1 MTARWDFWIDR
12 GGTFTDI
19 IGRDPEGGLH
29 PRKLLSENPEAY
41 ADAAIQGIRELLG
54 VQPGT
59 PIPSALIGDVKMGTT
74 VATNALLERKGDRVL
89 LLITK
94 GFRDALRIA
103 YQARPDI
110 FAKQII
116 LPEQLYERVVEID
129 ERVRADGRVERLLDI
144 ASVRPAIEQA
154 KADGIDAVAIVFMHA
169 WKHPDHEK
177 AVAKVCRK
185 LGFSQVSV
193 SHEVSPLI
201 KLVGRGDTT
210 VVDAYLSPIL
220 ARYVQRVAAEL
231 GAAPISPLVGEM
243 SAKPTEG
250 GAVPPTS
257 QSVTPPSALPPL
269 PPLGIS
275 PTTGEIGQS
284 PRLMFMM
291 SSGGLT
297 AADMFQGKDA
307 LLSGPAGG
315 VVGMVETAKLAGFGK
330 VIGFDMGGTST
341 DVAHYDGDYERAF
354 DTEVAGV
361 RIRAPMM
368 RIHTVAAGGGSILHY
383 EAGRFRAGPDSAG
396 ANPGPAAYRRG
407 GPLAVTDA
415 NVMLGKLQPDFFP
428 AIFGPGQ
435 DEPLDVRTVRETF
448 TALAAEIGDGRS
460 PEAVA
465 EGFVTIAVENMANAI
480 KKISVQRGYDVT
492 EYLLNCFGGAGG
504 QHACLVADALGM
516 EAVLIHP
523 FSGLLSAY
531 GIGLSSV
538 FASRQ
543 QALLKPLADDSGPAI
558 NELIATLRKAVIDEL
573 AAQGITEDAVASK
586 PVLQIR
592 YDGTDTALPVNFG
605 HGSIAQAK
613 ADFELAHKAQFG
625 FVYDD
630 KPMIVESV
638 GVEGTDTG
646 STGRDE
652 SDSVLEHKAASPS
665 GTRKIFVDGIWRDAG
680 IFPRETLK
688 PGNKIAGPA
697 LIIEPNQTIVV
708 EPGWQAEITAKD
720 HVLMRRIEKKHRQ
733 AALGTEA
740 DPVMLEVFNNL
751 FMSIAEQMG
760 VTLQNTA
767 YSVNIKERLDFS
779 CAVFDR
785 NGALVANAP
794 HMPVHLGS
802 MDRSVETII
811 RLNSGDIHPGDVF
824 ALNAPYNGG
833 THLPDITVVTPV
845 FSLPLEGRVAAKRP
859 GGVLSE
865 GTTNAS
871 STAATTPSGGFAATS
886 PSRGEEILFYVASR
900 GHHADIGGTAPGSMT
915 PLATTVDEE
924 GVLFDNFRIV
934 DRGRF
939 REKDLETLLTDH
951 PYPARNPHQNIADL
965 KAQIAANEKGVAEL
979 RKMVAH
985 FGLGVV
991 EAYMGHVQDNAAESV
1006 RRVLERLPDSSEY
1019 EYPTDTGQM
1028 IKVKISVDRHKREAT
1043 VDFTGTSPVMKNNF
1057 NAPEP
1062 VARAAV
1068 LYAFRVMVE
1077 DNIPM
1082 NAGCL
1087 RPINIVIP
1095 DGSMLKPAY
1104 PAAVVAGNVETSQH
1118 VTNAL
1123 FGAMRAM
1130 ANAQGTMNNLTFGN
1144 KQYQY
1149 YETICSGSPAG
1160 RMNDGRGFHGT
1171 SGVHT
1176 HMTNSRLTDPE
1187 VLELRFPVLLE
1198 DFHIREG
1205 SGGKGKWNAGDGTK
1219 RTIRF
1224 LEKMECAILSSHR
1237 NRPPQGLDGGGDGE
1251 VGSTKIRRKD
1261 GRVEVL
1267 KACDQT
1273 ILDAGEAVIVT
1284 TPTPGGFG
1292 KA

>member
-1 MTARWDFWIDR
+1 MSAKWDFWIDR

-19 IGRDPEGGLH
+19 IGRDPRGNLH
-29 PRKLLSENPEAY
+29 PKKLLSENPGAY
-41 ADAAIQGIRELLG
+41 RDAAIQGIRDLLG
-54 VQPGT
+54 LDAGA
-59 PIPSALIGDVKMGTT
+59 PIPAGVIGDIKMGTT

-94 GFRDALRIA
+94 GFRDALKIA

-110 FAKQII
+110 FAKEII
-116 LPEQLYERVVEID
+116 LPEQLYERVVEVE
-129 ERVRADGRVERLLDI
+129 ERVRADGTVERLLDI
-144 ASVRPAIEQA
+144 AAVKPLIEQA

-169 WKHPDHEK
+169 WKFPEHEQ
-177 AVAKVCRK
+177 AIAKVCRK
-185 LGFSQVSV
+185 LGFAQVSV
-193 SHEVSPLI
+193 SHEVSPLV

-220 ARYVQRVAAEL
+220 SRYVRQVGEEL
-231 GAAPISPLVGEM
+231 GIFSPLEGEM
-243 SAKPTEG
+243 PAQRAEG
-250 GAVPPTS
+250 VTS
-257 QSVTPPSALPPL
+257 EGTANAPSIAEATPPDGSAATLPSR
-269 PPLGIS
+269 GR
-275 PTTGEIGQS
+275 ENA
-284 PRLMFMM
+284 RLMFMM

-297 AADMFQGKDA
+297 AADIFQGKDA

-315 VVGMVETAKLAGFGK
+315 VVGMVETAKLAGFEK

-341 DVAHYDGDYERAF
+341 DVTHFDGDYERVF

-361 RIRAPMM
+361 RVRAPMM
-368 RIHTVAAGGGSILHY
+368 RIHTVAAGGGSILHF

-396 ANPGPAAYRRG
+396 ANPGPACYRRG

-428 AIFGPGQ
+428 AIFGPRHDQ
-435 DEPLDVRTVRETF
+435 PLDAKVVREKF
-448 TALAAEIGDGRS
+448 SALAAEIGDGRS

-516 EAVLIHP
+516 ESVLIHP

-531 GIGLSSV
+531 GIGLASI
-538 FASRQ
+538 FAARQ
-543 QALLKPLADDSGPAI
+543 QALLAPLVDDSLPAI
-558 NELIATLRKAVIDEL
+558 EELIGSLTQAVAGEL
-573 AAQGITEDAVASK
+573 AAQGISGEAVDAR
-586 PVLQIR
+586 PLLHIR
-592 YDGTDTALPVNFG
+592 YDGTDTTLPIHFAHRSVD
-605 HGSIAQAK
+605 AAK
-613 ADFELAHKAQFG
+613 ADFETAHKAQFG
-625 FVYDD
+625 FIYDD
-630 KPMIVESV
+630 KKLIVETV
-638 GVEGTDTG
+638 AVEGSNVETE
-646 STGRDE
+646 RNDE
-652 SDSVLEHKAASPS
+652 AIAPS
-665 GTRKIFVDGIWRDAG
+665 GSPRARPAAAETRKLHADGQWQEAGVYRRDALR
-680 IFPRETLK
+680 FSDL
-688 PGNKIAGPA
+688 IAGPA
-697 LIIEPNQTIVV
+697 LIIEANQTIVV
-708 EPGWQAEITAKD
+708 EAGWQAEITHRN
-720 HVLMRRIEKKHRQ
+720 HVLLRRTEKKQRR
-733 AALGTEA
+733 AALGTAA

-785 NGALVANAP
+785 TGALVANAP

-811 RLNSGDIHPGDVF
+811 RLNEGDIRPGDVF

-845 FSLPLEGRVAAKRP
+845 FDDAGK
-859 GGVLSE
+859 
-865 GTTNAS
+865 
-871 STAATTPSGGFAATS
+871 
-886 PSRGEEILFYVASR
+886 EILFYVAAR
-900 GHHADIGGTAPGSMT
+900 GHHADVGGTAPGSMT

-934 DRGRF
+934 ERGRF
-939 REKDLETLLTDH
+939 REKELHTLLTDH
-951 PYPARNPHQNIADL
+951 PYPARNPQQNIADL

-985 FGLGVV
+985 FGLDVV

-1019 EYPTDTGQM
+1019 EYPTDTGQV
-1028 IKVKISVDRHKREAT
+1028 IKVKITVDRQKREAT
-1043 VDFTGTSPVMKNNF
+1043 VDFTGTSNVEKNNF

-1068 LYAFRVMVE
+1068 LYAFRVMVV
-1077 DNIPM
+1077 DMIQM

-1095 DGSMLKPAY
+1095 DGCMLKPAY

-1123 FGAMRAM
+1123 FGAMGAL

-1144 KQYQY
+1144 AKYQY

-1160 RMNDGRGFHGT
+1160 QMNDGRGFAGT

-1187 VLELRFPVLLE
+1187 ILELRFPVLLE
-1198 DFHIREG
+1198 DFHVRAA
-1205 SGGKGKWNAGDGTK
+1205 SGGTGKWNAGDGTR

-1237 NRPPQGLDGGGDGE
+1237 SHPPRGVDGGGDGKVGKTE
-1251 VGSTKIRRKD
+1251 VRRLDGSVD
-1261 GRVEVL
+1261 PL

-1273 ILDAGEAVIVT
+1273 ILEAGEAVIVT
-1284 TPTPGGFG
+1284 TPTAGGFG
-1292 KA
+1292 RG

>member
-1 MTARWDFWIDR
+1 MSDAAASNKKWDFWIDR

-19 IGRDPEGGLH
+19 IGRDPQGRLH

-41 ADAAIQGIRELLG
+41 ADAAIQGIRDLLG
-54 VQPGT
+54 LKTGAA
-59 PIPSALIGDVKMGTT
+59 IPADRIGDIKMGTT

-89 LLITK
+89 LLISK

-110 FAKQII
+110 FAKEIV
-116 LPEQLYERVVEID
+116 LPEQLYERVIEID
-129 ERVRADGRVERLLDI
+129 ERVRADGCVESLLDI
-144 ASVRPAIEQA
+144 AACRPAIEQA
-154 KADGIDAVAIVFMHA
+154 KADGIEAVAIVFMHA
-169 WKHPDHEK
+169 WKYPDHEK

-185 LGFSQVSV
+185 IGFSQVSV

-220 ARYVQRVAAEL
+220 SRYVQKVAGEL
-231 GAAPISPLVGEM
+231 G
-243 SAKPTEG
+243 
-250 GAVPPTS
+250 
-257 QSVTPPSALPPL
+257 
-269 PPLGIS
+269 
-275 PTTGEIGQS
+275 TG

-315 VVGMVETAKLAGFGK
+315 VVGMVETAKLAGFEK

-341 DVAHYDGDYERAF
+341 DVAHYDGEYERAF

-383 EAGRFRAGPDSAG
+383 EAGRFRVGPDSAG

-415 NVMLGKLQPDFFP
+415 NVMLGKLQPDVFP

-435 DEPLDVRTVRETF
+435 DQPLDVGTVREKF
-448 TALAAEIGDGRS
+448 AALAAEIGDGRT

-531 GIGLSSV
+531 GIGLSTV

-543 QALLKPLADDSGPAI
+543 QALLKPLAEESCPSVED
-558 NELIATLRKAVIDEL
+558 LIAALRQGVVAEL
-573 AAQGITEDAVASK
+573 VAQGIAETAIASR

-592 YDGTDTALPVNFG
+592 YDGTDTTLPVNFE
-605 HGSIAQAK
+605 HGSIFRARS
-613 ADFELAHKAQFG
+613 DFEAAHKAQFG
-625 FVYDD
+625 FVYEN
-630 KPMIVESV
+630 KPMIVEAV
-638 GVEGTDTG
+638 GVEGADTG
-646 STGRDE
+646 TTGRDE
-652 SDSVLEHKAASPS
+652 TESSLEDKAASPWQ
-665 GTRKIFVDGIWRDAG
+665 TRQFFADGAWRDAG
-680 IFPRETLK
+680 IFRREDLK
-688 PGNKIAGPA
+688 PGHKVAGPA
-697 LIIEPNQTIVV
+697 LVIEPNQTIVV
-708 EPGWQAEITAKD
+708 EPGWQAEITVRN
-720 HVLMRRIEKKHRQ
+720 HVLLRRIEKKRRQ

-785 NGALVANAP
+785 HGALVANAP

-802 MDRSVETII
+802 MDRSVETVI

-845 FSLPLEGRVAAKRP
+845 FDDTRK
-859 GGVLSE
+859 
-865 GTTNAS
+865 
-871 STAATTPSGGFAATS
+871 
-886 PSRGEEILFYVASR
+886 EILFWAASR
-900 GHHADIGGTAPGSMT
+900 GHHADVGGTAPGSMT

-939 REKDLETLLTDH
+939 REKELEALLTDH
-951 PYPARNPHQNIADL
+951 PYPARNPTQNIADL

-985 FGLGVV
+985 FGLDVV

-1006 RRVLERLPDSSEY
+1006 RRVLERLPDSSDY
-1019 EYPTDTGQM
+1019 EYPTDTGQV
-1028 IKVKISVDRHKREAT
+1028 IKVRITVDRQKRQAT
-1043 VDFTGTSPVMKNNF
+1043 VDFTGTSKVEKNNF

-1077 DNIPM
+1077 DMIPM

-1095 DGSMLKPAY
+1095 DGCMLKPAY

-1123 FGAMRAM
+1123 FGAMGAM

-1160 RMNDGRGFHGT
+1160 RMNSGRGFAGT

-1187 VLELRFPVLLE
+1187 VLELRFPVVLE

-1237 NRPPQGLDGGGDGE
+1237 NRPPQGLNGGGDGE
-1251 VGSTKIRRKD
+1251 AGSTRVRRND
-1261 GRVEVL
+1261 GSVDVL

-1273 ILDAGEAVIVT
+1273 TLDVGEAVTVI

>member
-1 MTARWDFWIDR
+1 MPVAAETQKWDFWIDR

-19 IGRDPEGGLH
+19 IGRDPQGRLH
-29 PRKLLSENPEAY
+29 PRKLLSEHPEAY
-41 ADAAIQGIRELLG
+41 ADAAIQGIRDLLG
-54 VQPGT
+54 LKAGDA
-59 PIPSALIGDVKMGTT
+59 ISADAIGDVKMGTT

-89 LLITK
+89 LLISK

-110 FAKQII
+110 FAKEII
-116 LPEQLYERVVEID
+116 LPEQLYERVIEVD
-129 ERVRADGRVERLLDI
+129 ERVRADGGVERLLDI
-144 ASVRPAIEQA
+144 AACRPAIEQA
-154 KADGIDAVAIVFMHA
+154 KADGIEAVAIVFMHA
-169 WKHPDHEK
+169 WKYPDHEK

-185 LGFSQVSV
+185 IGFSQISV

-220 ARYVQRVAAEL
+220 SRYVQRVAGEL
-231 GAAPISPLVGEM
+231 GAG
-243 SAKPTEG
+243 
-250 GAVPPTS
+250 
-257 QSVTPPSALPPL
+257 
-269 PPLGIS
+269 
-275 PTTGEIGQS
+275 

-315 VVGMVETAKLAGFGK
+315 VVGMVETAKLAGFDK

-383 EAGRFRAGPDSAG
+383 EAGRFRVGPDSAG

-428 AIFGPGQ
+428 AIFGAGQ
-435 DEPLDVRTVRETF
+435 DQLLDAGMVREKF
-448 TALAAEIGDGRS
+448 AALATQIGDGRS

-543 QALLKPLADDSGPAI
+543 QGLLQPLAEESRSAI
-558 NELIATLRKAVIDEL
+558 EALIATLRGDVIGEL
-573 AAQGITEDAVASK
+573 GEQGIAEDVVSTR
-586 PVLQIR
+586 PVLHIR
-592 YDGTDTALPVNFG
+592 YDGTDTALPVNFE
-605 HGSIAQAK
+605 HGSIFRAK
-613 ADFELAHKAQFG
+613 SDFEAAHKAQFG

-630 KPMIVESV
+630 KPIVVETVAVEGMEAARQDRAEASAPTGLA
-638 GVEGTDTG
+638 GVEPKPSESRRIYTE
-646 STGRDE
+646 GRWHE
-652 SDSVLEHKAASPS
+652 AGVYRRENLRPS
-665 GTRKIFVDGIWRDAG
+665 NTV
-680 IFPRETLK
+680 
-688 PGNKIAGPA
+688 AGPA

-708 EPGWQAEITAKD
+708 EPGWRAEITSLD
-720 HVLMRRIEKKHRQ
+720 HVVIRRTERKARA

-785 NGALVANAP
+785 HGALVANAP

-845 FSLPLEGRVAAKRP
+845 FDDAL
-859 GGVLSE
+859 
-865 GTTNAS
+865 N
-871 STAATTPSGGFAATS
+871 
-886 PSRGEEILFYVASR
+886 EILFWAASR
-900 GHHADIGGTAPGSMT
+900 GHHADVGGTAPGSMT

-939 REKDLETLLTDH
+939 REKELETLLTDH
-951 PYPARNPHQNIADL
+951 PYPARNPTQNIADL

-985 FGLGVV
+985 FGLDVV

-1006 RRVLERLPDSSEY
+1006 RRVIERLPDSAAY
-1019 EYPTDTGQM
+1019 EYPTDTGQV
-1028 IKVKISVDRHKREAT
+1028 IRVKITVDRQKREAT

-1077 DNIPM
+1077 DMIPM

-1123 FGAMRAM
+1123 FGAMGAM

-1144 KQYQY
+1144 RKYQY

-1160 RMNDGRGFHGT
+1160 RMNSGRGFAGT

-1187 VLELRFPVLLE
+1187 VLELRFPVVLE

-1205 SGGKGKWNAGDGTK
+1205 SGGKGKWNAGDGTR

-1224 LEKMECAILSSHR
+1224 LEQMECAILSSHR

-1251 VGSTKIRRKD
+1251 AGSTKVRRND
-1261 GRVEVL
+1261 GSVDVL

-1273 ILDAGEAVIVT
+1273 TLDAGEAVIVT
-1284 TPTPGGFG
+1284 TPTPGAFG
-1292 KA
+1292 KV

>member
-1 MTARWDFWIDR
+1 MTEAAVNKKWDFWIDR

-19 IGRDPEGGLH
+19 IGRDPRGQLH

-41 ADAAIQGIRELLG
+41 ADAAIQGIRDLLG
-54 VQPGT
+54 LKTGATIPPGR
-59 PIPSALIGDVKMGTT
+59 IGDIKMGTT

-89 LLITK
+89 LLTTK

-110 FAKQII
+110 FAKEIV
-116 LPEQLYERVVEID
+116 LPEQLYERVIEID
-129 ERVRADGRVERLLDI
+129 ERVRADGCVERLLDI
-144 ASVRPAIEQA
+144 AACRPAIEQA
-154 KADGIDAVAIVFMHA
+154 KADGIDAVAVVFMHA
-169 WKHPDHEK
+169 WKYPDHEK
-177 AVAKVCRK
+177 AVAKVCLK
-185 LGFSQVSV
+185 IGFRQVSV

-220 ARYVQRVAAEL
+220 SRYVQKVAGEL
-231 GAAPISPLVGEM
+231 GAG
-243 SAKPTEG
+243 
-250 GAVPPTS
+250 
-257 QSVTPPSALPPL
+257 
-269 PPLGIS
+269 
-275 PTTGEIGQS
+275 

-315 VVGMVETAKLAGFGK
+315 VVGMVETAKLAGFEK

-341 DVAHYDGDYERAF
+341 DVAHYDGEYERAF

-383 EAGRFRAGPDSAG
+383 EAGRFRVGPDSAG

-415 NVMLGKLQPDFFP
+415 NVMLGKLQPDVFP

-435 DEPLDVRTVRETF
+435 DQPLDVGTVREEF
-448 TALAAEIGDGRS
+448 AALATEIGDGRS

-531 GIGLSSV
+531 GIGLSTV

-543 QALLKPLADDSGPAI
+543 QALLKPLAEESRSSI
-558 NELIATLRKAVIDEL
+558 EELIAALRQSVVAEL
-573 AAQGITEDAVASK
+573 AAQGIAEAAIASR

-592 YDGTDTALPVNFG
+592 YDGTDTTLPVNFE
-605 HGSIAQAK
+605 HGSIFRARS
-613 ADFELAHKAQFG
+613 DFEAAHKAQFG
-625 FVYDD
+625 FVYEN
-630 KPMIVESV
+630 KPMIIEAV
-638 GVEGTDTG
+638 GVEGSDVGTAA
-646 STGRDE
+646 RDE
-652 SDSVLEHKAASPS
+652 NESSLEDKAASPWQ
-665 GTRKIFVDGIWRDAG
+665 TRQFFADGAWRDAG
-680 IFPRETLK
+680 IFRREDLK
-688 PGNKIAGPA
+688 PGHKVAGPA
-697 LIIEPNQTIVV
+697 LVIEPNQTIVV
-708 EPGWQAEITAKD
+708 EPGWQAMITALN
-720 HVLMRRIEKKHRQ
+720 HVLLRRIEKKRRQ

-785 NGALVANAP
+785 HGALVANAP

-802 MDRSVETII
+802 MDRSVETVI

-845 FSLPLEGRVAAKRP
+845 FDDARK
-859 GGVLSE
+859 
-865 GTTNAS
+865 
-871 STAATTPSGGFAATS
+871 
-886 PSRGEEILFYVASR
+886 EILFWAASR
-900 GHHADIGGTAPGSMT
+900 GHHADVGGTAPGSMT

-939 REKDLETLLTDH
+939 REKELEALLTDH
-951 PYPARNPHQNIADL
+951 PYPARNPAQNIADL

-979 RKMVAH
+979 RKMVGH
-985 FGLGVV
+985 FGLDVV

-1006 RRVLERLPDSSEY
+1006 RRVLERLPDSSDY
-1019 EYPTDTGQM
+1019 EYPTDTGQA
-1028 IKVKISVDRHKREAT
+1028 IKVKITIDREKRQAT

-1077 DNIPM
+1077 DMIPM

-1095 DGSMLKPAY
+1095 DGCMLKPAY

-1123 FGAMRAM
+1123 FGAMGAM

-1160 RMNDGRGFHGT
+1160 RMNSGRGFAGT

-1187 VLELRFPVLLE
+1187 VLELRFPVVLE

-1224 LEKMECAILSSHR
+1224 LEMMECAILSSHR

-1251 VGSTKIRRKD
+1251 AGSTKVRRND
-1261 GRVEVL
+1261 GSVDVL

-1273 ILDAGEAVIVT
+1273 TLDAGEAVIVI

>member
-1 MTARWDFWIDR
+1 VNGRWDFWIDR
-12 GGTFTDI
+12 GGTFTDV
-19 IGRDPEGGLH
+19 IGRSPDGTLH
-29 PRKLLSENPEAY
+29 PVKLLSENPEAY
-41 ADAAIQGIRELLG
+41 RDAAIQGIRDLLG
-54 VQPGT
+54 ADRDAAV
-59 PIPSALIGDVKMGTT
+59 PSHLIGEIKMGTT

-89 LLITK
+89 LLITR

-110 FAKQII
+110 FAKEIL
-116 LPEQLYERVVEID
+116 LPELLYERVVEVN
-129 ERVRADGRVERLLDI
+129 ERVRADGCVETLLDLAGVI
-144 ASVRPAIEQA
+144 PAIEQA
-154 KADGIDAVAIVFMHA
+154 KVDGIDAVAIVFMHA
-169 WKHPDHEK
+169 WKYPDHER
-177 AVAKVCRK
+177 AVAELCRK
-185 LGFSQVSV
+185 KGFGQVSA
-193 SHEVSPLI
+193 SHEVSPLV

-220 ARYVQRVAAEL
+220 ARYVQRVAEEL
-231 GAAPISPLVGEM
+231 GAAPKLPISPH
-243 SAKPTEG
+243 TEEI
-250 GAVPPTS
+250 AQPP
-257 QSVTPPSALPPL
+257 
-269 PPLGIS
+269 
-275 PTTGEIGQS
+275 S

-297 AADMFQGKDA
+297 AAEKFQGKDA
-307 LLSGPAGG
+307 ILSGPAGG
-315 VVGMVETAKLAGFGK
+315 VVGMVETARSAGFGK

-396 ANPGPAAYRRG
+396 ANPGPASYRRG
-407 GPLAVTDA
+407 GPLTVTDA

-428 AIFGPGQ
+428 AIFGPAQ
-435 DEPLDVRTVRETF
+435 DQPLDRETVSQRF
-448 TALAAEIGDGRS
+448 AALAQEIGDSRS

-531 GIGLSSV
+531 GIGLASV

-543 QALLKPLADDSGPAI
+543 QGLLAPLSEASRSAI
-558 NELIATLRKAVIDEL
+558 EATIEMLKAGVLAELLD
-573 AAQGITEDAVASK
+573 QGIEPDDAACRA
-586 PVLQIR
+586 VLHIR
-592 YDGTDTALPVNFG
+592 YDGTDTALPVPFED
-605 HGSIAQAK
+605 GSLENARTE
-613 ADFELAHKAQFG
+613 FERAHKAQFG
-625 FVYDD
+625 FVYEA
-630 KPMIVESV
+630 KPMIVEAVALEGSESR
-638 GVEGTDTG
+638 GVKASEA
-646 STGRDE
+646 E
-652 SDSVLEHKAASPS
+652 SELQENDASPS
-665 GTRKIFVDGIWRDAG
+665 QRRQIYVDGAWREAG
-680 IFPRETLK
+680 IHRRESLL
-688 PGNKIAGPA
+688 PGSRVAGPA
-697 LIIEPNQTIVV
+697 LIVEPHQTIVI
-708 EPGWQAEITAKD
+708 EPGWRAEITTKD
-720 HVLMRRIEKKHRQ
+720 HVLMRRAEKKQRSK
-733 AALGTEA
+733 AIGTEA

-779 CAVFDR
+779 CAVFGHT
-785 NGALVANAP
+785 GALVANAP

-811 RLNSGDIHPGDVF
+811 RLNEGDVHPGDVF

-845 FSLPLEGRVAAKRP
+845 FEG
-859 GGVLSE
+859 
-865 GTTNAS
+865 S
-871 STAATTPSGGFAATS
+871 STSPLWGGRAEGAGGGNDAADGTPTPALRAD
-886 PSRGEEILFYVASR
+886 PPHKGEGKAPRILFWVASR

-934 DRGRF
+934 DRGTF
-939 REKDLETLLTDH
+939 REAELHRLLTDH

-985 FGLGVV
+985 FGLDVV

-1006 RRVLERLPDSSEY
+1006 RRVLERLPDASEY
-1019 EYPTDTGQM
+1019 EYPTDTGQV
-1028 IKVKISVDRHKREAT
+1028 IKVKITVDRDKREAT

-1095 DGSMLKPAY
+1095 DGCMLKPAY

-1123 FGAMRAM
+1123 FGAMGAL

-1144 KQYQY
+1144 DRYQY

-1160 RMNDGRGFHGT
+1160 RMNDGRGFAGT
-1171 SGVHT
+1171 SGVHV

-1198 DFHIREG
+1198 DFHIREN
-1205 SGGKGKWNAGDGTK
+1205 SGGKGAFPAGDGTK

-1224 LEKMECAILSSHR
+1224 LERMECAILSSHR
-1237 NRPPQGLDGGGDGE
+1237 NRPPRGLDGGGDGE
-1251 VGSTKIRRKD
+1251 VGRTEVRRV
-1261 GRVEVL
+1261 GGAVETL

-1273 ILDAGEAVIVT
+1273 VLEAGEAVIVT
-1284 TPTPGGFG
+1284 TPTSGGFG
-1292 KA
+1292 AP

>member
-1 MTARWDFWIDR
+1 MPAAAETRKWDFWIDR

-19 IGRDPEGGLH
+19 IGRDPQGRLH

-41 ADAAIQGIRELLG
+41 ADAAIQGIRDLLG
-54 VQPGT
+54 LKAGAA
-59 PIPSALIGDVKMGTT
+59 ISADAIGDVKMGTT

-89 LLITK
+89 LLISK

-110 FAKQII
+110 FAKEII
-116 LPEQLYERVVEID
+116 LPEQLYERVIEVD
-129 ERVRADGRVERLLDI
+129 ERVRADGCVERLLDI
-144 ASVRPAIEQA
+144 AACRPAIEQA
-154 KADGIDAVAIVFMHA
+154 RADGIDAVAIVFMHA
-169 WKHPDHEK
+169 WKYPDHEK

-185 LGFSQVSV
+185 IGFSQISV

-220 ARYVQRVAAEL
+220 SRYVQRVAGEL
-231 GAAPISPLVGEM
+231 GAG
-243 SAKPTEG
+243 
-250 GAVPPTS
+250 
-257 QSVTPPSALPPL
+257 
-269 PPLGIS
+269 
-275 PTTGEIGQS
+275 

-315 VVGMVETAKLAGFGK
+315 VVGMVETAKLAGFEK

-341 DVAHYDGDYERAF
+341 DVAHYDGEYERAF

-383 EAGRFRAGPDSAG
+383 EAGRFRVGPDSAG

-428 AIFGPGQ
+428 AIFGAGQ
-435 DEPLDVRTVRETF
+435 DQPLDAGAVRENF
-448 TALAAEIGDGRS
+448 VALAAQIGDGRS

-543 QALLKPLADDSGPAI
+543 QGLLQPLAEESRTAI
-558 NELIATLRKAVIDEL
+558 EALIAALRSEVVAEL
-573 AAQGITEDAVASK
+573 GEQGIAEEALSTR
-586 PVLQIR
+586 PVLHVR
-592 YDGTDTALPVNFG
+592 YDGTDTALPVNFE
-605 HGSIAQAK
+605 HGSIFRARS
-613 ADFELAHKAQFG
+613 DFGAAHRAQFG
-625 FVYDD
+625 FIYDD
-630 KPMIVESV
+630 KPIVVETVAVEGMEAARQDKAETSAPDGAA
-638 GVEGTDTG
+638 GVEPKPSESRRIYTE
-646 STGRDE
+646 GRWHE
-652 SDSVLEHKAASPS
+652 AGVYRRENLRPS
-665 GTRKIFVDGIWRDAG
+665 NTV
-680 IFPRETLK
+680 
-688 PGNKIAGPA
+688 AGPA

-708 EPGWQAEITAKD
+708 EPGWRAEITGLN
-720 HVLMRRIEKKHRQ
+720 HVVIRRTERKARA

-785 NGALVANAP
+785 HGALVANAP

-802 MDRSVETII
+802 MDRSVETVI

-845 FSLPLEGRVAAKRP
+845 FDDAQS
-859 GGVLSE
+859 
-865 GTTNAS
+865 
-871 STAATTPSGGFAATS
+871 
-886 PSRGEEILFYVASR
+886 EILFWAASR
-900 GHHADIGGTAPGSMT
+900 GHHADVGGTAPGSMT

-939 REKDLETLLTDH
+939 RETELEALLTDH
-951 PYPARNPHQNIADL
+951 PYPARNPAQNIADL

-985 FGLGVV
+985 FGLDVV

-1006 RRVLERLPDSSEY
+1006 RRVIERLPDNAAY
-1019 EYPTDTGQM
+1019 EYPTDSGQV
-1028 IKVKISVDRHKREAT
+1028 IRVKITVDRKKREAT
-1043 VDFTGTSPVMKNNF
+1043 VDFTGTSPVMENNF

-1077 DNIPM
+1077 DMIPM

-1123 FGAMRAM
+1123 FGAIGAM

-1144 KQYQY
+1144 KKYQY

-1160 RMNDGRGFHGT
+1160 RMNSGRGFAGT

-1187 VLELRFPVLLE
+1187 VLELRFPVVLE

-1205 SGGKGKWNAGDGTK
+1205 SGGKGKWNAGDGTR

-1237 NRPPQGLDGGGDGE
+1237 SRPPQGLDGGSDGE
-1251 VGSTKIRRKD
+1251 SGSTKVRRND
-1261 GRVEVL
+1261 GSVDIL

-1273 ILDAGEAVIVT
+1273 TLDAGEAVIVT

-1292 KA
+1292 SA

>member
-1 MTARWDFWIDR
+1 MDGKWDFWIDR
-12 GGTFTDI
+12 GGTFTDV
-19 IGRDPEGGLH
+19 IGRSPDGALH
-29 PRKLLSENPEAY
+29 AVKLLSENPEAY
-41 ADAAIQGIRELLG
+41 RDAAIQGIRDLLQ
-54 VQPGT
+54 VDRAAA
-59 PIPSALIGDVKMGTT
+59 IPSHMIGEIKMGTT

-94 GFRDALRIA
+94 GFRDTLRIA

-110 FAKQII
+110 FAKKIL
-116 LPEQLYERVVEID
+116 LPEQLYEHVAEVN
-129 ERVRADGRVERLLDI
+129 ERVRADGCVETLIDLADVI
-144 ASVRPAIEQA
+144 PAVEQA

-169 WKHPDHEK
+169 WKYPDHER
-177 AVAKVCRK
+177 AVAELCRK
-185 LGFSQVSV
+185 KGFSQVSA
-193 SHEVSPLI
+193 SHEISPLV
-201 KLVGRGDTT
+201 KLIGRGDTT

-220 ARYVQRVAAEL
+220 ARYVERVADEL
-231 GAAPISPLVGEM
+231 GVASKQPISPHAGEVG
-243 SAKPTEG
+243 
-250 GAVPPTS
+250 
-257 QSVTPPSALPPL
+257 QPS
-269 PPLGIS
+269 
-275 PTTGEIGQS
+275 S

-297 AADMFQGKDA
+297 AAEKFQGKDA
-307 LLSGPAGG
+307 ILSGPAGG
-315 VVGMVETAKLAGFGK
+315 VVGMVETAKSAGFDK

-396 ANPGPAAYRRG
+396 ANPGPASYRRG
-407 GPLAVTDA
+407 GPLTVTDA

-428 AIFGPGQ
+428 AIFGSAQ
-435 DEPLDVRTVRETF
+435 DQPLDRETVKQRF
-448 TALAAEIGDGRS
+448 AVLAEIIGDGRA

-516 EAVLIHP
+516 ESVLIHS

-531 GIGLSSV
+531 GIGLASV

-543 QALLKPLADDSGPAI
+543 QGLLAPLEQTSIADIVATIKTLQTDVLAELAD
-558 NELIATLRKAVIDEL
+558 
-573 AAQGITEDAVASK
+573 QGIEPGDIFCR
-586 PVLQIR
+586 PVLHIR
-592 YDGTDTALPVNFG
+592 YDGTDTALPVPFES
-605 HGSIAQAK
+605 GSLDDARTE
-613 ADFELAHKAQFG
+613 FERAHKAQFG
-625 FVYDD
+625 FVYDA
-630 KPMIVESV
+630 KPMIVEAV
-638 GVEGTDTG
+638 AVEG
-646 STGRDE
+646 
-652 SDSVLEHKAASPS
+652 SDSRSRGTGEAESELQESNANPS
-665 GTRKIFVDGIWRDAG
+665 ERRAIFVDGSWLDAG
-680 IFPRETLK
+680 VFRREALRS
-688 PGNKIAGPA
+688 GNRVAGPA
-697 LIIEPNQTIVV
+697 LIIESHQTIVV
-708 EPGWQAEITAKD
+708 EPDWQAVITAKN
-720 HVLMRRIEKKHRQ
+720 HVLMRRAEKKHRH
-733 AALGTEA
+733 AAIGTQA

-779 CAVFDR
+779 CAVFDHT
-785 NGALVANAP
+785 GALVANAP

-811 RLNSGDIHPGDVF
+811 RLNEGDVHPGDVF

-845 FSLPLEGRVAAKRP
+845 FEDSSLPLAGRVAAKRP
-859 GGVLSE
+859 GGVTSA
-865 GTTNAS
+865 G
-871 STAATTPSGGFAATS
+871 TPSSNGEGLTQPEPTPPGQPAAGH
-886 PSRGEEILFYVASR
+886 PPRKGEGRILFWVASR

-934 DRGRF
+934 ERGKF
-939 REKDLETLLTDH
+939 REAELHRLLTDH

-985 FGLGVV
+985 FGLDVV

-1006 RRVLERLPDSSEY
+1006 RRVLERLPDASEY
-1019 EYPTDTGQM
+1019 EYPTDTGQV
-1028 IKVKISVDRHKREAT
+1028 IKVKITVDREKREAT

-1077 DNIPM
+1077 DSIPM

-1095 DGSMLKPAY
+1095 DGCMLKPAH

-1123 FGAMRAM
+1123 FGAMGAL

-1144 KQYQY
+1144 DRYQY

-1160 RMNDGRGFHGT
+1160 RMNDGRGFAGT
-1171 SGVHT
+1171 SGVHV

-1198 DFHIREG
+1198 DFHIREN
-1205 SGGKGKWNAGDGTK
+1205 SGGKGAFPAGDGTK

-1224 LEKMECAILSSHR
+1224 LERMECAILSSHR
-1237 NRPPQGLDGGGDGE
+1237 SHPPRGLDGGGDGE
-1251 VGSTKIRRKD
+1251 VGRTEVRRA
-1261 GRVEVL
+1261 GGMLETL

-1273 ILDAGEAVIVT
+1273 VLEAGEAVIVT
-1284 TPTPGGFG
+1284 TPTSGGFG
-1292 KA
+1292 AP